1 MIRETVAQYL
11 EGVGYRR
18 LGADELAELSP
29 HVSLVLEKHDLP
41 GAPADVLVV
50 VDRTDP
56 DALSTPSEGPHRSAR
71 GLPAFSLAPT
81 DLRSFAER
89 LKLRRTFTNPLRRVT
104 VLELGDGPMT
114 TGDAARLAAYRTPDA
129 GTTYVGA
136 LYLDTAARTVWS
148 NDDACSSGLPGCE
161 DPARIVAQAA
171 GGSVIERPFVIAPAL
186 FGPKAIAFTSFWGS
200 PFAGALLLAW
210 NFHKTRRT
218 KVGLAIAAATAVVLA
233 GVIAFPTG
241 QHAGL
246 AMGMVVN
253 FGFMFLF
260 SSLTGKLFGD
270 PLRKPS
276 VGYPIL
282 VTVISWV
289 LLFGG
294 SIGAAMMWEAATVTT
309 VQTPGG
315 AAVLVERG
323 ASTEEA
329 KALGV
334 ALETRKVL
342 GPGSDVRFAKT
353 REGRVLSL
361 ALAHE
366 DAYKKPEVRSQYQ
379 SLASTLSSDLF
390 HGEPLEI
397 VFLDKW
403 GERADSVYSNGKP

>member
-18 LGADELAELSP
+18 LAADELTGVAP
-29 HVSLVLEKHDLP
+29 QVSLVLERHDLP
-41 GAPADVLVV
+41 GGPADVLVV

-56 DALSTPSEGPHRSAR
+56 DALPDAADGPHRSAR
-71 GLPAFSLAPT
+71 GLPAFSLSLA
-81 DLRSFAER
+81 DLQRFAEQ

-104 VLELGDGPMT
+104 VLELGDGPLSAA
-114 TGDAARLAAYRTPDA
+114 DEARLAAYRTPA
-129 GTTYVGA
+129 RGTTYVGA
-136 LYLDTAARTVWS
+136 LYVDAAARTVWS
-148 NDDACSSGLPGCE
+148 NDEAHSSGLPHCE

-171 GGSVIERPFVIAPAL
+171 GGSVIERPFLIAPAL

-210 NFHKTRRT
+210 NLHKTRRT
-218 KVGLAIAAATAVVLA
+218 KVGLAIVAATAVVLA
-233 GVIAFPTG
+233 VVIALPTG

-246 AMGMVVN
+246 AVGMVVN

-260 SSLTGKLFGD
+260 STITGKLFGD

-282 VTVISWV
+282 VTLISWV

-294 SIGAAMMWEAATVTT
+294 SIGGAMMWEAATVTT
-309 VQTPGG
+309 VQTAGG

-323 ASTEEA
+323 ASPEEA

-334 ALETRKVL
+334 ALETHKVL

-353 REGRVLSL
+353 GEGRVLSL
-361 ALAHE
+361 ALAE
-366 DAYKKPEVRSQYQ
+366 ERAYKKPEIRSFYQ
-379 SLASTLSSDLF
+379 SLASTLSTDLF
-390 HGEPLEI
+390 HGEPFEI

-403 GERADSVYSNGKP
+403 GERADSVASNGKP

>member
-11 EGVGYRR
+11 EGAGYRR
-18 LGADELAELSP
+18 LAEDELSELAP
-29 HVSLVLEKHDLP
+29 HASLVLEKHDLA

-56 DALSTPSEGPHRSAR
+56 DALADAAAGPHRSPR
-71 GLPAFSLAPT
+71 GLPGFSLPRAE
-81 DLRSFAER
+81 LQRFAEQ

-104 VLELGDGPMT
+104 VLEVGDGALSAA
-114 TGDAARLAAYRTPDA
+114 DAARLAAYRSPAA

-136 LYLDTAARTVWS
+136 LYLDAAARTVWS
-148 NDDACSSGLPGCE
+148 SDDACSSGLPQCE

-171 GGSVIERPFVIAPAL
+171 GGAVVERPFVAAPAL
-186 FGPKAIAFTSFWGS
+186 FGARAIALTSFWGS

-218 KVGLAIAAATAVVLA
+218 KVGLALVAATALVLA
-233 GVIAFPTG
+233 GVIALPTG

-246 AMGMVVN
+246 AVGMVAN

-260 SSLTGKLFGD
+260 STLTGKLFGD

-282 VTVISWV
+282 VTVVSWG

-294 SIGAAMMWEAATVTT
+294 SIGGAVMWEAATVTT
-309 VQTPGG
+309 VQTAGG

-323 ASTEEA
+323 ASVEEA
-329 KALGV
+329 KALGA
-334 ALETRKVL
+334 ALETHKVL

-353 REGRVLSL
+353 EGRRVLSVVL
-361 ALAHE
+361 AE
-366 DAYKKPEVRSQYQ
+366 DGAYKKPEVRSSYQ
-379 SLASTLSSDLF
+379 SLASTLSTELF

-403 GERADSVYSNGKP
+403 GERADSVFSTKEP